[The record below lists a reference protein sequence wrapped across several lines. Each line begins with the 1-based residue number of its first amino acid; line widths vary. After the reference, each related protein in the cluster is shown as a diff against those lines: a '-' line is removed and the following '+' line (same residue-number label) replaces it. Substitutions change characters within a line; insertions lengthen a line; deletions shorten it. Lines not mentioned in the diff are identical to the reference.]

1 MEQNVIALQKELEVN
16 YKEQDKNQSYKF
28 VASLSLA
35 NPESLDVLKK
45 HNVVIKKPCQT
56 IVLLIDPVELE
67 RELKL
72 AEEMGFIAAY
82 QQNPR
87 HLTQPVEMVIKRM
100 AKSDAVGVTYK
111 DESGKY
117 SSFIFSERAF
127 NYMMSQVE
135 NIKQTPSG
143 EVVENRLDEAE
154 IKEDALR
161 ILEVFGL
168 TDKQEEIYARIDS
181 IMNKGLSEKEMLIE
195 AFKILNGDE
204 KLLISKIDEVLA
216 QKEEMKRGRVA

>member
-1 MEQNVIALQKELEVN
+1 
-16 YKEQDKNQSYKF
+16 
-28 VASLSLA
+28 
-35 NPESLDVLKK
+35 
-45 HNVVIKKPCQT
+45 
-56 IVLLIDPVELE
+56 
-67 RELKL
+67 
-72 AEEMGFIAAY
+72 
-82 QQNPR
+82 
-87 HLTQPVEMVIKRM
+87 
-100 AKSDAVGVTYK
+100 
-111 DESGKY
+111 
-117 SSFIFSERAF
+117 
-127 NYMMSQVE
+127 MMSQVE